1 MKKIF
6 TMLLLLQLFLFSKE
20 EVEIINGFKQGP
32 FIETLDDGSIE
43 KGTYVNN
50 VKNGEFTL
58 EVPEINLLLKGT
70 YLNGFLN
77 GVEKVYKDGN
87 FVGEITYFQNEQLG
101 EQLEYIDELTRSG
114 YMGMNRNGYFELKT
128 PDSVISFKEEDA
140 LINGQVIINKNN
152 GDKIYLTM
160 FEGITL
166 GDIKYVKSNGEIK
179 FYEYLF
185 DIDEI
190 TPSEE
195 KFLETIYLY
204 LEENK
209 VEKINNLKQGDVKIE
224 IDDVKIEYS
233 YVNNEI
239 NGTVKLIFPEVTK
252 EINFKDGK
260 RDGESKYTIGSF
272 TEIKR
277 YKNDLLDGMS
287 IRGNQNIYYTK
298 GRINKIVNHID
309 DNSFVTINFV
319 NEKPVGNLTITENG
333 IVRIEGTYD
342 ENHILVF
349 DGKDIA
355 KDGDKVLL
363 YDSKHI
369 PMYIIV
375 IKENGEKR
383 QYKKINDYL
392 ENKEYV
398 IIK

>member
-287 IRGNQNIYYTK
+287 IRGNQDIYYTK
-298 GRINKIVNHID
+298 GRITKIISHID

>member
-6 TMLLLLQLFLFSKE
+6 TVLLLLQLFLFSKE

-277 YKNDLLDGMS
+277 YKNDLLDGIS
-287 IRGNQNIYYTK
+287 TRGKQSLYYVE

-319 NEKPVGNLTITENG
+319 NEKPEGNLTITENG

>member
-190 TPSEE
+190 SPSEE

-287 IRGNQNIYYTK
+287 IRGNQDIYYTK
-298 GRINKIVNHID
+298 GRITKIISHID